1 MANTYSNNSSIVNMK
16 VLLNEYIKHWW
27 WFAIGVVALV
37 GLTFLFTK
45 ITYQKFGITST
56 VLVADD
62 QASMPSAAALMR
74 P

>member
-45 ITYQKFGITST
+45 ITYQTG
-56 VLVADD
+56 
-62 QASMPSAAALMR
+62 P
-74 P
+74 